1 MIFNRDLKKDLDPTV
16 YNKVKERKIRYIRNL
31 NHEKNSKY
39 LTWQETFKTQAQ
51 EVLDN
56 FPSPVS
62 VGISFKSHFLALLS
76 YKLLCSIISD
86 INNKTTI
93 ISVSFIVLLCDL
105 PSRSVIF
112 MFRNI
117 SVPYRKQKR

>member
-62 VGISFKSHFLALLS
+62 VAISFKSHFLALLS
-76 YKLLCSIISD
+76 YKLLCSISCCF
-86 INNKTTI
+86 
-93 ISVSFIVLLCDL
+93 VFA
-105 PSRSVIF
+105 SRSVIF
-112 MFRNI
+112 MFRYI